1 MCLALPA
8 RILERAGDDAWVRL
22 GEARMRTNLILTP
35 EAGVGDWV
43 LVHAGFAIQ
52 QLSEEDAR
60 ETFRVFDAM
69 RESAD
74 EATS

>member
-8 RILERAGDDAWVRL
+8 RILERDGDDAWVQL
-22 GEARMRTNLILTP
+22 GESRLRTNLIITP
-35 EAGVGDWV
+35 DAGVGDWV

-60 ETFRVFDAM
+60 ETFRVFERLA
-69 RESAD
+69 ESRRS
-74 EATS
+74 EA

>member
-8 RILERAGDDAWVRL
+8 RILERDGDDAWVQL
-22 GEARMRTNLILTP
+22 GESRLRTNLIITP
-35 EAGVGDWV
+35 DAGVGDWV

-60 ETFRVFDAM
+60 ETFRVFERLA
-69 RESAD
+69 ESRGS
-74 EATS
+74 EA